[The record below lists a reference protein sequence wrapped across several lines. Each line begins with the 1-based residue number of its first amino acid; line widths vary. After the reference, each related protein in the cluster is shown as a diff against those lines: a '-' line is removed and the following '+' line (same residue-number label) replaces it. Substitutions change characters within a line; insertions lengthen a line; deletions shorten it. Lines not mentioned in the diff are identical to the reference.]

1 MDKSIDILLP
11 YKETFD
17 EDNASAVS
25 ITVYNSFLHSKYK
38 NNIKIYGKQIEEPLL
53 KNYKSLKINRI
64 FDLGNNISIAKS
76 YIRLNKKKTSLIEIH
91 NRPKL
96 FHYLKK
102 HTNNPLS
109 LHFHNDPTIMQGSM
123 TLNERLKI
131 AEDSEAVYFVSN
143 YIKNKFCKNFPKKFN
158 NLHVLFNG
166 IERNIKKKPKKEK
179 IILFVGRLVKDK
191 GIKLY
196 LESIKDI
203 IEKYSDWKFYVIGTP
218 KPGYNLNKLSF
229 YLKSKTDKE
238 GSEIV
243 SEIEKLSMQYKNF
256 IYLKF
261 ISNKKVQHYM
271 KKASIVVVPSIWN
284 DPCPLTLIEALS
296 NSCAVITSDRGGI
309 PEIVKDNGVIIKN
322 INETKLKK
330 KIVSLMSN
338 KNKLKKYQNLAWKN
352 YDLHLKKIVVIQDSI
367 RSKIF
372 LNKKKYIS
380 NIINKKL
387 KILHITNFNDRFDGR
402 LHYNTSKRINNGL
415 IKLGHNVLTLSD
427 RDIIAQNKSIFDI
440 DGSKSLNKKIINNID
455 NFKPNLVV
463 MGHADNIYL
472 DTINYIKNKNIFICQ
487 WFLDPITANG
497 PDFLKNKIR
506 INKFANIIDATFIT
520 THPDAIKFNIKNVF
534 YIPNPC
540 DESFE
545 TLNNSLE
552 KKDRDLFF
560 AMSHGVHRGKL
571 KQGKHDDR
579 EKFLKSL
586 ERKIPN
592 IHCGFFGYKKRE
604 PIWSNNFLNQISNYS
619 MALNLSRGKPVK
631 FYSSDRIAQL
641 IGNGLLTFIDE
652 KTELYK
658 LFNRNEAVYYK
669 NVDDLAKKI
678 IYYKKNLNLL
688 KKIASNGKKKYFKKF
703 NSKIVADFIVTKTL
717 GIKNK
722 NQFFWEN
729 I

>member
-1 MDKSIDILLP
+1 MNKTIDILLP
-11 YKETFD
+11 YKETFN

-38 NNIKIYGKQIEEPLL
+38 NNINIYGKKIEEPLL

-76 YIRLNKKKTSLIEIH
+76 YIRLNKNKTSLIEIH

-102 HTNNPLS
+102 HTNNLLS
-109 LHFHNDPTIMQGSM
+109 LHFHNDPTIMKGSM
-123 TLNERLKI
+123 TLSERIKI
-131 AEDSEAVYFVSN
+131 AEGAEAVYFVSN
-143 YIKNKFCKNFPKKFN
+143 FIKNKFCKNFSKKFN

-191 GIKLY
+191 GIKLF
-196 LESIKDI
+196 LKSMEDI
-203 IEKYSDWKFYVIGTP
+203 IVKYSDWKCFVIGTP

-243 SEIEKLSMQYKNF
+243 SEIERLSMKYKNF
-256 IYLKF
+256 KYLKF
-261 ISNKKVQHYM
+261 ISNKKVHQFM
-271 KKASIVVVPSIWN
+271 KRASIVVVPSIWD
-284 DPCPLTLIEALS
+284 DPCPLTPIEALS

-309 PEIVKDNGVIIKN
+309 PEIVKHNGIIIKN

-330 KIVSLMSN
+330 KIISLMN
-338 KNKLKKYQNLAWKN
+338 DENKLKKYQELAWKN
-352 YDLHLKKIVVIQDSI
+352 YDLQLKKVVAKQDFI

-372 LNKKKYIS
+372 FDETNNNS
-380 NIINKKL
+380 NNINKKL

-427 RDIIAQNKSIFDI
+427 RDIIAQNKNIFDI

-472 DTINYIKNKNIFICQ
+472 KTVNYIKNKNIFIGQ
-487 WFLDPITANG
+487 WFLDPITPHG
-497 PDFLKNKIR
+497 PDFSKNKIR
-506 INKFANIIDATFIT
+506 ISKFANIIDATFVT
-520 THPDAIKFNIKNVF
+520 THPDAIKFKIKNVF

-552 KKDRDLFF
+552 KKDKDLFF

-571 KQGKHDDR
+571 KKGKFDNR

-604 PIWSNNFLNQISNYS
+604 PIWANNFLDHISNYS

-669 NVDDLAKKI
+669 NIDDLAKKI

-688 KKIASNGKKKYFKKF
+688 QKIAFNGKKKYFKKF
-703 NSKIVADFIVTKTL
+703 NSKIIANFIVTKTL
-717 GIKNK
+717 GIKN
-722 NQFFWEN
+722 NNRFYWEN
-729 I
+729 T

>member
-1 MDKSIDILLP
+1 M
-11 YKETFD
+11 
-17 EDNASAVS
+17 
-25 ITVYNSFLHSKYK
+25 
-38 NNIKIYGKQIEEPLL
+38 
-53 KNYKSLKINRI
+53 
-64 FDLGNNISIAKS
+64 
-76 YIRLNKKKTSLIEIH
+76 
-91 NRPKL
+91 
-96 FHYLKK
+96 
-102 HTNNPLS
+102 
-109 LHFHNDPTIMQGSM
+109 
-123 TLNERLKI
+123 
-131 AEDSEAVYFVSN
+131 
-143 YIKNKFCKNFPKKFN
+143 
-158 NLHVLFNG
+158 
-166 IERNIKKKPKKEK
+166 
-179 IILFVGRLVKDK
+179 
-191 GIKLY
+191 
-196 LESIKDI
+196 
-203 IEKYSDWKFYVIGTP
+203 
-218 KPGYNLNKLSF
+218 
-229 YLKSKTDKE
+229 
-238 GSEIV
+238 
-243 SEIEKLSMQYKNF
+243 
-256 IYLKF
+256 
-261 ISNKKVQHYM
+261 
-271 KKASIVVVPSIWN
+271 
-284 DPCPLTLIEALS
+284 
-296 NSCAVITSDRGGI
+296 
-309 PEIVKDNGVIIKN
+309 
-322 INETKLKK
+322 
-330 KIVSLMSN
+330 
-338 KNKLKKYQNLAWKN
+338 
-352 YDLHLKKIVVIQDSI
+352 
-367 RSKIF
+367 
-372 LNKKKYIS
+372 
-380 NIINKKL
+380 
-387 KILHITNFNDRFDGR
+387 
-402 LHYNTSKRINNGL
+402 
-415 IKLGHNVLTLSD
+415 GHNVLTLSD

-703 NSKIVADFIVTKTL
+703 NSKIIADFIVTKTL